1 MDKVLFDMYFFDRMK
16 TTEET
21 AGHCYLAVSK
31 QDQEWG
37 LFASGAGYAHIAP
50 RASYPPGDHPAGF
63 SFSWNKGRAL
73 RDYALVYITAGNG
86 DFDSKT
92 ENKKLTAGDL
102 ILLRPGQWHRYRP
115 DPATGWHEYW
125 ICFNGRIAED
135 LFNQKQ
141 FSPEHPVLPIGYN
154 EQITRMFVQA
164 LDLAREMPRA
174 FQPRIAAHIMHI
186 LALAQAA
193 QQPCSSDGEELV
205 QRIRCALTEHLDR
218 NISMEDVAA
227 DLHISYAK
235 FRRTFKAHTGLTPG
249 QYHLQLR
256 IGRAKDLLTGTD
268 LPVQQIALQLGFDS
282 PFYFSRI
289 FKKKTDHAPQEWR
302 NITAP

>member
-1 MDKVLFDMYFFDRMK
+1 MLFHMYFLNNMK
-16 TTEET
+16 TTTET

-31 QDQEWG
+31 QDEEWG

-50 RASYPPGDHPAGF
+50 HADYPPGGHPSGF
-63 SFSWNKGRAL
+63 SFSWEKGRAL

-92 ENKKLTAGDL
+92 ENKKLAAGDL
-102 ILLRPGQWHRYRP
+102 ILLHPGQWHRYRP
-115 DPATGWHEYW
+115 DPSTGWHEYW

-135 LFNQKQ
+135 LFAQKQ

-174 FQPRIAAHIMHI
+174 FQPRLAAHIMHI

-193 QQPCSSDGEELV
+193 QQPGRSDDEDLV

-235 FRRTFKAHTGLTPG
+235 FRRTFKTCQNIAGIGSPANLGIAFDPERQEDHPKQVDHWQGRHPHHHELTGLETAAAGPSEAG
-249 QYHLQLR
+249 H
-256 IGRAKDLLTGTD
+256 KDQGL
-268 LPVQQIALQLGFDS
+268 
-282 PFYFSRI
+282 
-289 FKKKTDHAPQEWR
+289 E
-302 NITAP
+302 